1 MEPPITG
8 RCLCGSV
15 RLVATAPP
23 FAARACWCRDCQ
35 YLAAGNAAINVIILK
50 DQLTVTGTISTY
62 RSTADSGNAVQ
73 RSFCPQCG
81 TPLFGESAAA
91 PGLIAIR
98 AGVLD
103 DPSLARPEGFI
114 WTERAPV
121 WGLIDHAL
129 ENLPRQT
136 PPPA

>member
-1 MEPPITG
+1 MAPTITG

-15 RLVATAPP
+15 SFQSDMPP
-23 FAARACWCRDCQ
+23 LASRACWCRDCQ
-35 YLAAGNAAINVIILK
+35 YLSAGNASINVIFVK
-50 DQLTVTGTISTY
+50 DHLAINGAVSTY
-62 RSTADSGNAVQ
+62 QSTADSGNAVQ

-91 PGLIAIR
+91 PGLLAVR
-98 AGVLD
+98 AGTLD

-114 WTERAPV
+114 WTERVPD
-121 WGLIDHAL
+121 WGLIDHTL